1 MLNPKPSTI
10 TVENHGATTRF
21 TRRWYAPKAWLIL
34 VFAAFW
40 NLFLLFWYQKAL
52 EASPQDSFILLFPLI
67 HVGIGMG
74 LIYSAATMFLNKSI
88 VELVPGK
95 LTVRHFPLPWR
106 GNLALETRQIQQL
119 YCEEKATTGQ
129 RGASFK
135 YLLKAV
141 LKDGNQMTILAA
153 GIGKDEALF
162 LEHSIEGKLGIEP
175 APVVGEC
182 R

>member
-95 LTVRHFPLPWR
+95 LTVRHFPYPGGAIWRSRRDRSNNYTAKRRQLP
-106 GNLALETRQIQQL
+106 GSGELPSSICSRQ
-119 YCEEKATTGQ
+119 
-129 RGASFK
+129 S
-135 YLLKAV
+135 
-141 LKDGNQMTILAA
+141 
-153 GIGKDEALF
+153 
-162 LEHSIEGKLGIEP
+162 
-175 APVVGEC
+175 
-182 R
+182 